1 MFNNRRLIKLLRF
14 TGVLFPLVILFGIL
28 AGGLVILQALD
39 LSQIIAEVFLK
50 GKNLAQ
56 VSSLL
61 QIFALIVFFR
71 ALFTF
76 LNEFFSNA
84 IAVKIKSLLR
94 EELVK
99 KIAHLGPAYTRDQQ
113 SGELVTT
120 ALQGVE
126 ALDAYFSQYLPQLL
140 LASILPLLIL
150 LAVFPLD
157 WVSGIVFVVTAPL
170 IPIFMALVGKTS
182 ETETKRQWKALSR
195 LGSDFLDTLQGLTT
209 LKQLGQSK
217 THVKR
222 VEEVSNQY
230 RLATMNVLRITFL
243 SALVL
248 EMLSTLSTAVIAV
261 EIGLRLL
268 YGQIQFQQ
276 AFFVLLLAPEFYLTM
291 RTLGVRYHAGMTGV
305 TASVRIFQLLD
316 EPEPQTIIQIGD
328 QKDRPVS
335 LDQPFDLN
343 FDGVTFAYPKREID
357 SLSLIDLHISS
368 GKKIALV
375 GRSGAGKS
383 TLLKLIMRFLEPG
396 SGRISVNGAD
406 IRTIPIKDWRRRIG
420 WVPQKPFLFN
430 TSLLENIR
438 FDDPQVNENS
448 VWKVLEQVK
457 LADFAAALPQQLD
470 TPLGEWGRR
479 LSGGQAQRVALAR
492 AFLKDAPLVLLDEPN
507 EHLDPDLQEDL
518 SRSIAVLSKNKTLI
532 TIAHQISTIQNSDTI
547 IVLEKGKVA
556 GVGSHTELLQQNAV
570 YSDLFRPAGRNE

>member
-14 TGVLFPLVILFGIL
+14 TGLFFPLVVFFGLF
-28 AGGLVILQALD
+28 AGGLVIFQALD
-39 LSQIIAEVFLK
+39 LSQIISGVFLQ

-56 VSSLL
+56 VSILL

-71 ALFTF
+71 VLFTF

-84 IAVKIKSLLR
+84 IAVRIKTLLR
-94 EELVK
+94 DELVQ
-99 KIAHLGPAYTRDQQ
+99 KIARLGPAYTRDQQ

-157 WVSGIVFVVTAPL
+157 WVSGVVFVVTAPL
-170 IPIFMALVGKTS
+170 IPFFMALVGKTS
-182 ETETKRQWKALSR
+182 ESETKRQWKALSR
-195 LGSDFLDTLQGLTT
+195 LGADFLDTLQGLTT
-209 LKQLGQSK
+209 LKELGQSK
-217 THVKR
+217 AQVKR

-230 RLATMNVLRITFL
+230 RIATMNVLRITFL

-276 AFFVLLLAPEFYLTM
+276 AFFVLLLAPEFYLPM
-291 RTLGVRYHAGMTGV
+291 RNLGMRYHAGMTGV
-305 TASVRIFQLLD
+305 TASVRIFQLMD
-316 EPEPQTIIQIGD
+316 EPEPTLLQIVG
-328 QKDRPVS
+328 QKDKPAA
-335 LDQPFDLN
+335 LDQPFVLD
-343 FDGVTFAYPKREID
+343 FEEVSFAYPKSDID
-357 SLSLIDLHISS
+357 SLSLINLHISS
-368 GKKIALV
+368 GTKIALV

-383 TLLKLIMRFLEPG
+383 TLIKLIMRFLEPG
-396 SGRISVNGAD
+396 SGRICVNGVD
-406 IRTIPIKDWRRRIG
+406 IRTLPIKEWRRQIA
-420 WVPQKPFLFN
+420 WVSQKPFLFN

-438 FDDPQVNENS
+438 YEDPAVSREM
-448 VWKVLEQVK
+448 VWEALGQVK
-457 LADFAAALPQQLD
+457 LAEFAAALPQGLD
-470 TPLGEWGRR
+470 TSIGEWGSR

-492 AFLKDAPLVLLDEPN
+492 AFLKNSPLVLLDEPT
-507 EHLDPDLQEDL
+507 EHLDPDLQEEL
-518 SRSIAVLSKNKTLI
+518 THSIAALTKNKTQI
-532 TIAHQISTIQNSDTI
+532 TIAHQFSTIQNSDTI
-547 IVLEKGKVA
+547 VVLEGGKIA
-556 GVGSHTELLQQNAV
+556 GVGSHAELLEKNGV
-570 YSDLFRPAGRNE
+570 YAGLFRQAGRSE